1 MKIKWTVQPAPTG
14 QYKSFFKRGWP
25 IAEFENGDLAAVLS
39 CEDGYVPPKV
49 KTGEHAPINI
59 TVVLWANATKEKP
72 QPRGTLKARAASLKE
87 AKELVKRFN
96 DANPQHIPQS

>member
-14 QYKSFFKRGWP
+14 QFKSFAWRGWP

-39 CEDGYVPPKV
+39 CEDDYVPLKV
-49 KTGEHAPINI
+49 KTGEHAPIKVI
-59 TVVLWANATKEKP
+59 VVLWGNATKEKP

-87 AKELVKRFN
+87 AKELVMRFY